1 MTNSTIEMLT
11 PERVTELWPQLEPF
25 FIQSCNSN
33 EIARDELTPE
43 SIHELAAT
51 GMCAVFAAFEKGMPA
66 CAMAIQFNMTNGL
79 KGADV
84 IALGGRSLL
93 KFKSQYW
100 APILD
105 WLRANE
111 IKFLDAYA
119 TERLAK
125 VYLGKF
131 GFNKSCAYVRMN
143 L

>member
-11 PERVTELWPQLEPF
+11 PERVAELWPALEEF
-25 FIQSCNSN
+25 FIQSCQSN
-33 EIARDELTPE
+33 EIAKDEITPE
-43 SIHELAAT
+43 AIRELAVT
-51 GMCAVFAAFEKGMPA
+51 GMCAVFAAFDRDVPA
-66 CAMAIQFNMTNGL
+66 CAMAIQFNVTNGM

-84 IALGGRSLL
+84 IALGGRNLL
-93 KFKSQYW
+93 KFKSKYW

-125 VYLGKF
+125 IYLGKF
-131 GFNKSCAYVRMN
+131 GFNKSCAYVRMS